1 MKVRMYNSG
10 AYKNTSV
17 IDNVVKI
24 TAMPEPQETTEDDI
38 EYSDGIFLTLYRSGD
53 QPAMLIPHSF
63 LIEILPD

>member
-1 MKVRMYNSG
+1 MYNSG

-24 TAMPEPQETTEDDI
+24 TAMPEPQEIMEDDI
-38 EYSDGIFLTLYRSGD
+38 EYCDGIFLTLYRNGD
-53 QPAMLIPHSF
+53 QPTMLIPHSF

>member
-17 IDNVVKI
+17 IDDVVKI
-24 TAMPEPQETTEDDI
+24 TAMPEPQEITEEDI
-38 EYSDGIFLTLYRSGD
+38 EYCDCGFLTLYRSGD